1 MKIKF
6 LKFSF
11 LFFLYPFILFSNGN
25 DNELFSIITIGP
37 YQNELYSAFGHSG
50 VRYQNFEQGLDIF
63 YNYGIFDF
71 NQPNFYTNYVKGK
84 LTYMVGKNQYSFS
97 ERYYSNQKR
106 YIKEQFLNLSSEEKI
121 FLLDYLE
128 NNIKKE
134 NRFYPY
140 NYIFNNC
147 STKIRD
153 VLELTIGEKL
163 KFNDPPANLSYRSL
177 IDRYLDNYKWAD
189 IGIDI
194 CLGTKIDDKSSN
206 YDAMFLPEY
215 LFSSLGNAT
224 VGDKKLVF
232 ETRINNLD
240 QDQIISGRIISPKIV
255 FCIFLIISLLASFK
269 QINNKSGYNYYP
281 LRNIK
286 SNSRFV
292 YFDCFLFFISGLV
305 GLLISYLW
313 VFTDHISTNNLNILW
328 AFPLNILVP
337 FFIIKKR
344 DSRFLNNYMILYSFL
359 TFLIIFLWFL
369 YPEFFNNSLMIFV
382 LSIFLRS
389 ISNVIDYIR

>member
-1 MKIKF
+1 MQESLSRMKIKF

-71 NQPNFYTNYVKGK
+71 NQPNFYSNYVKGK

-97 ERYYSNQKR
+97 ERYYSTQKR
-106 YIKEQFLNLSSEEKI
+106 YIKEQFLNLSSEEKF

-128 NNIKKE
+128 NNVKKE

-153 VLELTIGEKL
+153 VLELAVGEKL
-163 KFNDPPANLSYRSL
+163 KFNDAPVNLSYRVL
-177 IDRYLDNYKWAD
+177 IDRYLDNYGWAD

-206 YDAMFLPEY
+206 YNAMFLPEY
-215 LFSSLGNAT
+215 LFSSLENAT

-240 QDQIISGRIISPKIV
+240 RDQIISRGIISPKIV
-255 FCIFLIISLLASFK
+255 FSIFLIISLYFSFK
-269 QINNKSGYNYYP
+269 QIKYNNKF
-281 LRNIK
+281 I
-286 SNSRFV
+286 
-292 YFDCFLFFISGLV
+292 YFDSLLFFLSGMV
-305 GLLISYLW
+305 GILILFLW
-313 VFTDHISTNNLNILW
+313 FFTDHISTNNLNILW
-328 AFPLNILVP
+328 AFPFNILAP
-337 FFIIKKR
+337 FFIIKR
-344 DSRFLNNYMILYSFL
+344 TDSRFLNNYMILSSFM
-359 TFLIIFLWFL
+359 TFLILLMWLF
-369 YPEFFNNSLMIFV
+369 YPEYFNNNIMIFV
-382 LSIFLRS
+382 LVIFMRS
-389 ISNVIDYIR
+389 LTNVIYNKRQKNKF

>member
-1 MKIKF
+1 MQESLSRMKIKF

-71 NQPNFYTNYVKGK
+71 NQPNFYSNYVKGK

-97 ERYYSNQKR
+97 ERYYSTQKR

-128 NNIKKE
+128 NNVKKE
-134 NRFYPY
+134 NMFYPY

-153 VLELTIGEKL
+153 VLELAVGEKL
-163 KFNDPPANLSYRSL
+163 KFNDAPVNLSYRVL
-177 IDRYLDNYKWAD
+177 IDRYLDNYGWAD

-206 YDAMFLPEY
+206 YNAMFLPEY
-215 LFSSLGNAT
+215 LFSSLENAT

-240 QDQIISGRIISPKIV
+240 RDQIISRGIVSPKIV
-255 FCIFLIISLLASFK
+255 FSIFLIISLYFSFK
-269 QINNKSGYNYYP
+269 QIKYNNKF
-281 LRNIK
+281 I
-286 SNSRFV
+286 
-292 YFDCFLFFISGLV
+292 YFDSLLFFLSGMV
-305 GLLISYLW
+305 GILILFLW
-313 VFTDHISTNNLNILW
+313 FFTDHISTNNLNILW
-328 AFPLNILVP
+328 AFPLNILAP
-337 FFIIKKR
+337 FFIIKR
-344 DSRFLNNYMILYSFL
+344 TDSRFLNNYMILSSFM
-359 TFLIIFLWFL
+359 TFLILLMWLF
-369 YPEFFNNSLMIFV
+369 YPEYFNNNIMIFV
-382 LSIFLRS
+382 LVIFMRS
-389 ISNVIDYIR
+389 LTNVIYNKRQKNKF

>member
-1 MKIKF
+1 MQESFSRMKIKF

-11 LFFLYPFILFSNGN
+11 LFFLYPFILFSNEN
-25 DNELFSIITIGP
+25 NNELFSIITIGP

-50 VRYQNFEQGLDIF
+50 VRYQNIEQGLDIF

-84 LTYMVGKNQYSFS
+84 LTYMVGKNQYSFY

-106 YIKEQFLNLSSEEKI
+106 YIKEQVLNLSSEEKF

-128 NNIKKE
+128 NNVKKE

-194 CLGTKIDDKSSN
+194 CLGTKIDDKASN

-215 LFSSLGNAT
+215 LFSSLENAT

-240 QDQIISGRIISPKIV
+240 QDQIISRGIISPKIV
-255 FCIFLIISLLASFK
+255 FSIFLIISLYFSFR
-269 QINNKSGYNYYP
+269 QIKYRNKF
-281 LRNIK
+281 I
-286 SNSRFV
+286 
-292 YFDCFLFFISGLV
+292 YFDSLLFFLSGMI
-305 GLLISYLW
+305 GILILFLW
-313 VFTDHISTNNLNILW
+313 FFTDHISTNNLNILW
-328 AFPLNILVP
+328 AFPLNILAP
-337 FFIIKKR
+337 FFIIKR
-344 DSRFLNNYMILYSFL
+344 TDSRFLNNYMILSSFM
-359 TFLIIFLWFL
+359 TFLILFIWIF

-382 LSIFLRS
+382 LAIFLRS
-389 ISNVIDYIR
+389 VTNAIYYKKQHNRI

>member
-1 MKIKF
+1 MQESLSRMKIKF

-37 YQNELYSAFGHSG
+37 YQNGLYSAFGHSG

-71 NQPNFYTNYVKGK
+71 NQPNFYSNYVKGK

-97 ERYYSNQKR
+97 ERYYSTQKR

-128 NNIKKE
+128 NNVKKE
-134 NRFYPY
+134 NMFYPY

-153 VLELTIGEKL
+153 VLELTVGEKL
-163 KFNDPPANLSYRSL
+163 KFNDAPVNLSYRAL
-177 IDRYLDNYKWAD
+177 IDIYLDNYGWAD

-206 YDAMFLPEY
+206 YNAMFLPEY
-215 LFSSLGNAT
+215 LFSSLENAT

-240 QDQIISGRIISPKIV
+240 RDQIISRGILSPKIV
-255 FCIFLIISLLASFK
+255 FSIFLIISLYFSFK
-269 QINNKSGYNYYP
+269 QIKYNNKF
-281 LRNIK
+281 I
-286 SNSRFV
+286 
-292 YFDCFLFFISGLV
+292 YFDSLLFFLSGMV
-305 GLLISYLW
+305 GILILFLW
-313 VFTDHISTNNLNILW
+313 FFTDHISTNNLNILW
-328 AFPLNILVP
+328 AFPLNILAS
-337 FFIIKKR
+337 FFIIKR
-344 DSRFLNNYMILYSFL
+344 TDSRFLNNYMILSSFM
-359 TFLIIFLWFL
+359 TFLILLMWLF
-369 YPEFFNNSLMIFV
+369 YPEYFNNNIMIFV
-382 LSIFLRS
+382 LVIFMRS
-389 ISNVIDYIR
+389 LTNVIYNRRQKNKF

>member
-1 MKIKF
+1 MQESFSRMKIKF

-11 LFFLYPFILFSNGN
+11 LFFLYPFILFSNEN
-25 DNELFSIITIGP
+25 NNELFSIITIGP

-71 NQPNFYTNYVKGK
+71 NQPNFYANYVKGR
-84 LTYMVGKNQYSFS
+84 LTYMVGKNQYSFY
-97 ERYYSNQKR
+97 ERYYSNQNR
-106 YIKEQFLNLSSEEKI
+106 YIKEQVLNLSSEEKF

-128 NNIKKE
+128 NNVKKE

-194 CLGTKIDDKSSN
+194 CLGTKIDDKASN

-215 LFSSLGNAT
+215 LFSSLENAT
-224 VGDKKLVF
+224 VGNKKLVF

-240 QDQIISGRIISPKIV
+240 QDQIISRGIISPKIV
-255 FCIFLIISLLASFK
+255 FSIFLIISLYFSFR
-269 QINNKSGYNYYP
+269 QIKYHNKF
-281 LRNIK
+281 I
-286 SNSRFV
+286 
-292 YFDCFLFFISGLV
+292 YFDSLLFFLSGMI
-305 GLLISYLW
+305 GILILFLW
-313 VFTDHISTNNLNILW
+313 FFTDHISTNNLNILW
-328 AFPLNILVP
+328 AFPLNILAP
-337 FFIIKKR
+337 FFIIKR
-344 DSRFLNNYMILYSFL
+344 TDSRFLNNYMILSSFM
-359 TFLIIFLWFL
+359 TFLILFIWIF
-369 YPEFFNNSLMIFV
+369 YSEFFNNSLMIFV
-382 LSIFLRS
+382 LAIFLRS
-389 ISNVIDYIR
+389 VTNAIYYKGQYNRI

>member
-1 MKIKF
+1 MQESLSRMKIKF

-71 NQPNFYTNYVKGK
+71 NQPNFYSNYVKGK

-97 ERYYSNQKR
+97 ERYYSTQKR
-106 YIKEQFLNLSSEEKI
+106 YIKEQFLNLSSEEKF

-128 NNIKKE
+128 NNVKKE

-153 VLELTIGEKL
+153 VLELAVGEKL
-163 KFNDPPANLSYRSL
+163 KFNDAPVNLSYRVL
-177 IDRYLDNYKWAD
+177 IDRYLDNYGWAD

-206 YDAMFLPEY
+206 YNAMFLPEY
-215 LFSSLGNAT
+215 LFSSLENAT

-240 QDQIISGRIISPKIV
+240 RDQIISRGILSPKIV
-255 FCIFLIISLLASFK
+255 FSIFLIISLYFSFK
-269 QINNKSGYNYYP
+269 QIKYNNKF
-281 LRNIK
+281 I
-286 SNSRFV
+286 
-292 YFDCFLFFISGLV
+292 YFDSLLFFLSGMV
-305 GLLISYLW
+305 GILILFLW
-313 VFTDHISTNNLNILW
+313 FFTDHISTNNLNILW
-328 AFPLNILVP
+328 AFPLNILAP
-337 FFIIKKR
+337 FFIIKR
-344 DSRFLNNYMILYSFL
+344 TDSRFLNNYMILSSFM
-359 TFLIIFLWFL
+359 TFLILLMWLF
-369 YPEFFNNSLMIFV
+369 YPEYFNNNIMIFV
-382 LSIFLRS
+382 LVIFMRS
-389 ISNVIDYIR
+389 LTNVIYNKRQKNKF

>member
-1 MKIKF
+1 MQESLSRMKIKF

-71 NQPNFYTNYVKGK
+71 NQPNFYSNYVKGK

-97 ERYYSNQKR
+97 ERYYSTQKR
-106 YIKEQFLNLSSEEKI
+106 YIKEQFLNLSSEEKF

-128 NNIKKE
+128 NNVKKE
-134 NRFYPY
+134 NMFYPY

-153 VLELTIGEKL
+153 VLELAVGEKL
-163 KFNDPPANLSYRSL
+163 KFNDAPVNLSYRVL
-177 IDRYLDNYKWAD
+177 IDRYLDNYGWAD

-206 YDAMFLPEY
+206 YNAMFLPEY
-215 LFSSLGNAT
+215 LFSSLENAT

-240 QDQIISGRIISPKIV
+240 RDQIISRGIISPKIV
-255 FCIFLIISLLASFK
+255 FSIFLIISLYFSFK
-269 QINNKSGYNYYP
+269 QIKYNNKF
-281 LRNIK
+281 I
-286 SNSRFV
+286 
-292 YFDCFLFFISGLV
+292 YFDSLLFFLSGMV
-305 GLLISYLW
+305 GILILFLW
-313 VFTDHISTNNLNILW
+313 FFTDHISTNNLNILW
-328 AFPLNILVP
+328 AFPLNILAP
-337 FFIIKKR
+337 FFIIKR
-344 DSRFLNNYMILYSFL
+344 TDSRFLNNYMILSSFM
-359 TFLIIFLWFL
+359 TFLILLMWLF
-369 YPEFFNNSLMIFV
+369 YPEYFNNNIMIFV
-382 LSIFLRS
+382 LVIFMRS
-389 ISNVIDYIR
+389 LTNVIYNKRQKNKF

>member
-1 MKIKF
+1 MQESLSRMKIKF

-71 NQPNFYTNYVKGK
+71 NQPNFYSNYVKGK

-97 ERYYSNQKR
+97 ERYYSTQKR
-106 YIKEQFLNLSSEEKI
+106 YIKEQFLNLSSEEKF

-128 NNIKKE
+128 NNVKKE

-153 VLELTIGEKL
+153 VLELAVGEKL
-163 KFNDPPANLSYRSL
+163 KFNDAPVNLSYRVL
-177 IDRYLDNYKWAD
+177 IDRYLDNYGWAD

-206 YDAMFLPEY
+206 YNAMFLPEY
-215 LFSSLGNAT
+215 LFSSLENAT

-240 QDQIISGRIISPKIV
+240 RDQIISRGIVSPKIV
-255 FCIFLIISLLASFK
+255 FSIFLIISLYFSFK
-269 QINNKSGYNYYP
+269 QIKYNNKF
-281 LRNIK
+281 I
-286 SNSRFV
+286 
-292 YFDCFLFFISGLV
+292 YFDSLLFFLSGMV
-305 GLLISYLW
+305 GILILFLW
-313 VFTDHISTNNLNILW
+313 FFTDHISTNNLNILW
-328 AFPLNILVP
+328 AFPLNILAP
-337 FFIIKKR
+337 FFIIKR
-344 DSRFLNNYMILYSFL
+344 TDSRFLNNYMILSSFM
-359 TFLIIFLWFL
+359 TFLILLMWLF
-369 YPEFFNNSLMIFV
+369 YPEYFNNNIMIFV
-382 LSIFLRS
+382 LVIFMRS
-389 ISNVIDYIR
+389 LTNVIYNKRQKNKF

>member
-1 MKIKF
+1 MQESLSRMKIKF

-71 NQPNFYTNYVKGK
+71 NQPNFYSNYVKGK

-97 ERYYSNQKR
+97 ERYYSTQKR
-106 YIKEQFLNLSSEEKI
+106 YIKEQFLNLSSEEKF

-128 NNIKKE
+128 NNVKKE

-153 VLELTIGEKL
+153 VLELAVGEKL
-163 KFNDPPANLSYRSL
+163 KFNDAPVNLSYRVL
-177 IDRYLDNYKWAD
+177 IDRYLDNYGWAD

-206 YDAMFLPEY
+206 YNAMFLPEY
-215 LFSSLGNAT
+215 LFSSLENAT

-240 QDQIISGRIISPKIV
+240 RDQIISRGIISPKIV
-255 FCIFLIISLLASFK
+255 FSIFLIISLYFSFK
-269 QINNKSGYNYYP
+269 QIKYNNKF
-281 LRNIK
+281 I
-286 SNSRFV
+286 
-292 YFDCFLFFISGLV
+292 YFDSLLFFLSGMV
-305 GLLISYLW
+305 GILILFLW
-313 VFTDHISTNNLNILW
+313 FFTDHISTNNLNILW
-328 AFPLNILVP
+328 AFPLNILAP
-337 FFIIKKR
+337 FFIIKR
-344 DSRFLNNYMILYSFL
+344 TDSRFLNNYMILSSFM
-359 TFLIIFLWFL
+359 TFLILLMWLF
-369 YPEFFNNSLMIFV
+369 YPEYFNNNIMIFV
-382 LSIFLRS
+382 LVIFMRS
-389 ISNVIDYIR
+389 LTNVIYNKRQKNKF

>member
-1 MKIKF
+1 MQESFSRMKIKF

-25 DNELFSIITIGP
+25 NNELFSIITIGP

-71 NQPNFYTNYVKGK
+71 NQPNFYANYVKGR
-84 LTYMVGKNQYSFS
+84 LTYMVGKNQYSFY
-97 ERYYSNQKR
+97 ERYYSNQNR
-106 YIKEQFLNLSSEEKI
+106 YIKEQVLNLSSEEKI

-128 NNIKKE
+128 NNVKKE

-194 CLGTKIDDKSSN
+194 CLGTKIDDKASN

-215 LFSSLGNAT
+215 LFSSLENAT
-224 VGDKKLVF
+224 VRDKKLVF
-232 ETRINNLD
+232 ETRINNFD
-240 QDQIISGRIISPKIV
+240 QDQIISRGIISPKIV
-255 FCIFLIISLLASFK
+255 FSIFLIISLYFSFR
-269 QINNKSGYNYYP
+269 QIKYHKKF
-281 LRNIK
+281 I
-286 SNSRFV
+286 
-292 YFDCFLFFISGLV
+292 YFDSLLFFLTGMIGI
-305 GLLISYLW
+305 LILFLW
-313 VFTDHISTNNLNILW
+313 FFTDHISTNNLNILW
-328 AFPLNILVP
+328 AFPLNILAP
-337 FFIIKKR
+337 FFIIKR
-344 DSRFLNNYMILYSFL
+344 TDSRFLNNYMILSGFM
-359 TFLIIFLWFL
+359 TFLILFIWIS
-369 YPEFFNNSLMIFV
+369 YPEFFNNDLMIFV
-382 LSIFLRS
+382 LAIFLRS
-389 ISNVIDYIR
+389 VTNAIYYNKQYNRI

>member
-1 MKIKF
+1 MQESFSRMKIKF

-97 ERYYSNQKR
+97 KRYYSNQKR
-106 YIKEQFLNLSSEEKI
+106 YIKEQFLNLSSEEKF

-128 NNIKKE
+128 NNVKKE

-215 LFSSLGNAT
+215 LFSSLENAT

-240 QDQIISGRIISPKIV
+240 QDQIISRGIISPKIV
-255 FCIFLIISLLASFK
+255 FYIFLIISLYFSFR
-269 QINNKSGYNYYP
+269 QIKYNNKF
-281 LRNIK
+281 I
-286 SNSRFV
+286 
-292 YFDCFLFFISGLV
+292 YFDSLLFFLSGMV
-305 GLLISYLW
+305 GILILFLW
-313 VFTDHISTNNLNILW
+313 FFTDHISTNNLNILW
-328 AFPLNILVP
+328 AFPLNILAP
-337 FFIIKKR
+337 FFIIKR
-344 DSRFLNNYMILYSFL
+344 TDSRFLNNYMILSSFM
-359 TFLIIFLWFL
+359 TFLILFIWIF

-382 LSIFLRS
+382 LAIFLRS
-389 ISNVIDYIR
+389 VTNAIHYKRQYNRI

>member
-1 MKIKF
+1 MQESFFRMKIKF

-11 LFFLYPFILFSNGN
+11 LFFLYPFILFSNEN
-25 DNELFSIITIGP
+25 NNELFSIITIGP

-50 VRYQNFEQGLDIF
+50 VRYQNIEQGLDIF

-84 LTYMVGKNQYSFS
+84 LTYMVGKNQYSFY
-97 ERYYSNQKR
+97 ETYYSSQKR
-106 YIKEQFLNLSSEEKI
+106 YIKEQVLNLSSEEKF

-128 NNIKKE
+128 NNVKKE

-194 CLGTKIDDKSSN
+194 CLGTKIDDKASN

-215 LFSSLGNAT
+215 LFSSLENAT

-240 QDQIISGRIISPKIV
+240 QDQIISRGIISPKIV
-255 FCIFLIISLLASFK
+255 FSIFLIISLYFSFR
-269 QINNKSGYNYYP
+269 QIKYHNKF
-281 LRNIK
+281 I
-286 SNSRFV
+286 
-292 YFDCFLFFISGLV
+292 YFDSLLFFLSGMI
-305 GLLISYLW
+305 GILILFLW
-313 VFTDHISTNNLNILW
+313 FFTDHISTNNLNILW
-328 AFPLNILVP
+328 AFPLNILAS
-337 FFIIKKR
+337 FFIIKKT
-344 DSRFLNNYMILYSFL
+344 DSRFLNNYMILSSFM
-359 TFLIIFLWFL
+359 TFLILFIWIF

-382 LSIFLRS
+382 LAIFLRS
-389 ISNVIDYIR
+389 VTNAIYYKKQHNRI

>member
-1 MKIKF
+1 MQESFSRMKIKF

-97 ERYYSNQKR
+97 KRYYSNQKR
-106 YIKEQFLNLSSEEKI
+106 YIKEQFLNLSSEENF

-128 NNIKKE
+128 NNVKKE

-215 LFSSLGNAT
+215 LFSSLENAT

-240 QDQIISGRIISPKIV
+240 QDQIISRGIISPKIV
-255 FCIFLIISLLASFK
+255 FYIFLIISLYFSFR
-269 QINNKSGYNYYP
+269 QIKYNNKF
-281 LRNIK
+281 I
-286 SNSRFV
+286 
-292 YFDCFLFFISGLV
+292 YFDSLLFFLSGMV
-305 GLLISYLW
+305 GILILFLW
-313 VFTDHISTNNLNILW
+313 FFTDHISTNNLNILW
-328 AFPLNILVP
+328 AFPLNILAP
-337 FFIIKKR
+337 FFIIKR
-344 DSRFLNNYMILYSFL
+344 TDSRFLNNYMILSSFM
-359 TFLIIFLWFL
+359 TFLILFIWIF

-382 LSIFLRS
+382 LAIFLRS
-389 ISNVIDYIR
+389 VTNAIHYKRQYNRI

>member
-1 MKIKF
+1 MQESFSRMKIKF

-25 DNELFSIITIGP
+25 NNELFSIITIGP

-50 VRYQNFEQGLDIF
+50 VRYQNIEQGLDIF

-84 LTYMVGKNQYSFS
+84 LTYMVGKNQYSFY

-106 YIKEQFLNLSSEEKI
+106 YIKEQVLNLSSEEKF

-128 NNIKKE
+128 NNVKKE

-194 CLGTKIDDKSSN
+194 CLGTKIDDKASN

-215 LFSSLGNAT
+215 LFSSLENAT

-240 QDQIISGRIISPKIV
+240 QDQIISRGIISPKIV
-255 FCIFLIISLLASFK
+255 FSIFLIISLYFSFR
-269 QINNKSGYNYYP
+269 QIKYRNKF
-281 LRNIK
+281 I
-286 SNSRFV
+286 
-292 YFDCFLFFISGLV
+292 YFDSLLFFLSGMI
-305 GLLISYLW
+305 GILILFLW
-313 VFTDHISTNNLNILW
+313 FFTDHISTNNLNILW
-328 AFPLNILVP
+328 AFPLNILAS
-337 FFIIKKR
+337 FFIIKR
-344 DSRFLNNYMILYSFL
+344 TDSRFLNNYMILSSFM
-359 TFLIIFLWFL
+359 TFLILFIWIF
-369 YPEFFNNSLMIFV
+369 YPEFFNNSLIIFV
-382 LSIFLRS
+382 LAIFLRS
-389 ISNVIDYIR
+389 VTNAIYYKKQHNRI

>member
-1 MKIKF
+1 MQESLSRIKIKF

-71 NQPNFYTNYVKGK
+71 NQPNFYSNYVKGK

-97 ERYYSNQKR
+97 ERYYSTQKR
-106 YIKEQFLNLSSEEKI
+106 YIKEQFLNLSSEEKF

-128 NNIKKE
+128 NNVKKE

-153 VLELTIGEKL
+153 VLELAVGEKL
-163 KFNDPPANLSYRSL
+163 KFNDAPVNLSYRVL
-177 IDRYLDNYKWAD
+177 IDRYLDNYGWAD

-206 YDAMFLPEY
+206 YNAMFLPEY
-215 LFSSLGNAT
+215 LFSSLENAT

-240 QDQIISGRIISPKIV
+240 RDQIISRGIISPKIV
-255 FCIFLIISLLASFK
+255 FSIFLIISLYFSFK
-269 QINNKSGYNYYP
+269 QIKYNNKF
-281 LRNIK
+281 I
-286 SNSRFV
+286 
-292 YFDCFLFFISGLV
+292 YFDSLLFFLSGMV
-305 GLLISYLW
+305 GILILFLW
-313 VFTDHISTNNLNILW
+313 FFTDHISTNNLNILW
-328 AFPLNILVP
+328 AFPLNILAP
-337 FFIIKKR
+337 FFIIKR
-344 DSRFLNNYMILYSFL
+344 TDSRFLNNYMILSSFM
-359 TFLIIFLWFL
+359 TFLILLMWLF
-369 YPEFFNNSLMIFV
+369 YPEYFNNNIMIFV
-382 LSIFLRS
+382 LVIFMRS
-389 ISNVIDYIR
+389 LTNVIYNKRQKNKF

>member
-1 MKIKF
+1 MQESLSRMKIKF

-50 VRYQNFEQGLDIF
+50 VRYQNFEQELDIF

-71 NQPNFYTNYVKGK
+71 NQPNFYSNYVKGK

-97 ERYYSNQKR
+97 ERYYSTQKR
-106 YIKEQFLNLSSEEKI
+106 YIKEQFLNLSSEEKF

-128 NNIKKE
+128 NNVKKE

-153 VLELTIGEKL
+153 VLELAVGEKL
-163 KFNDPPANLSYRSL
+163 KFNDAPVNLSYRVL
-177 IDRYLDNYKWAD
+177 IDRYLDNYGWAD

-206 YDAMFLPEY
+206 YNAMFLPEY
-215 LFSSLGNAT
+215 LFSSLENAT

-240 QDQIISGRIISPKIV
+240 RDQIISRGIVSPKIV
-255 FCIFLIISLLASFK
+255 FSIFLIISLYFSFK
-269 QINNKSGYNYYP
+269 QIKYNNKF
-281 LRNIK
+281 I
-286 SNSRFV
+286 
-292 YFDCFLFFISGLV
+292 YFDSLLFFLSGMV
-305 GLLISYLW
+305 GILILFLW
-313 VFTDHISTNNLNILW
+313 FFTDHISTNNLNILW
-328 AFPLNILVP
+328 AFPLNILAP
-337 FFIIKKR
+337 FFIIKR
-344 DSRFLNNYMILYSFL
+344 TDSRFLNNYMILSSFM
-359 TFLIIFLWFL
+359 TFLILLMWLF
-369 YPEFFNNSLMIFV
+369 YPEYFNNNIMIFV
-382 LSIFLRS
+382 LVIFMRS
-389 ISNVIDYIR
+389 LTNVIYNKRQKNKF

>member
-1 MKIKF
+1 MQKSFSRMKIKV

-25 DNELFSIITIGP
+25 ENELFSIITIGP

-50 VRYQNFEQGLDIF
+50 IRYQNFEQGLDIF

-97 ERYYSNQKR
+97 ERYYSNQNR
-106 YIKEQFLNLSSEEKI
+106 YIKEQILNLSSEEKF

-128 NNIKKE
+128 NNVKKE

-153 VLELTIGEKL
+153 VLELAIGEKL

-206 YDAMFLPEY
+206 YDAMFLPEH
-215 LFSSLGNAT
+215 LFSSLENAT

-240 QDQIISGRIISPKIV
+240 QDQIISRGIISPKIV
-255 FCIFLIISLLASFK
+255 FSIFLIISLYFSFR
-269 QINNKSGYNYYP
+269 QIKYNNKF
-281 LRNIK
+281 I
-286 SNSRFV
+286 
-292 YFDCFLFFISGLV
+292 YFDSLLFFLSGMV
-305 GLLISYLW
+305 GILILFLW
-313 VFTDHISTNNLNILW
+313 FFTDHTSTNNLNILW
-328 AFPLNILVP
+328 AFPLNILAP
-337 FFIIKKR
+337 FFIMKR
-344 DSRFLNNYMILYSFL
+344 TDSRFLNSYMILSSFM
-359 TFLIIFLWFL
+359 TFLILFMWIF
-369 YPEFFNNSLMIFV
+369 YPEFFNNNLMIFV
-382 LSIFLRS
+382 LAIFLRS
-389 ISNVIDYIR
+389 VTNAIYHKKQYNRI

>member
-1 MKIKF
+1 MQESLSRMKIKF

-71 NQPNFYTNYVKGK
+71 NQPNFYSNYVKGK

-97 ERYYSNQKR
+97 ERYYSTQKR

-128 NNIKKE
+128 NNVKKE
-134 NRFYPY
+134 NMFYPY

-153 VLELTIGEKL
+153 VLELAVGEKL
-163 KFNDPPANLSYRSL
+163 KFNDAPVNLSYRVL
-177 IDRYLDNYKWAD
+177 IDRYLDNYGWAD

-206 YDAMFLPEY
+206 YNAMFLPEY
-215 LFSSLGNAT
+215 LFSSLENAT

-240 QDQIISGRIISPKIV
+240 RDQIISRGILSPKIV
-255 FCIFLIISLLASFK
+255 FSIFLIISLYFSFK
-269 QINNKSGYNYYP
+269 QIKYNNKF
-281 LRNIK
+281 I
-286 SNSRFV
+286 
-292 YFDCFLFFISGLV
+292 YFDSLLFFLSGMV
-305 GLLISYLW
+305 GILILFLW
-313 VFTDHISTNNLNILW
+313 FFTDHISTNNLNILW
-328 AFPLNILVP
+328 AFPLNILAP
-337 FFIIKKR
+337 FFIIKR
-344 DSRFLNNYMILYSFL
+344 TDSRFLNNYMILSSFM
-359 TFLIIFLWFL
+359 TFLILLMWLF
-369 YPEFFNNSLMIFV
+369 YPEYFNNNIMIFV
-382 LSIFLRS
+382 LVIFMRS
-389 ISNVIDYIR
+389 LTNVIYNKRQKNKF

>member
-1 MKIKF
+1 MQESFSRMKIKF

-97 ERYYSNQKR
+97 KRYYSNQKR
-106 YIKEQFLNLSSEEKI
+106 YIKEQFLNLSSEENF

-128 NNIKKE
+128 NNVKKE

-215 LFSSLGNAT
+215 LFSSLENAT

-240 QDQIISGRIISPKIV
+240 QDQIISRGIISPKIV
-255 FCIFLIISLLASFK
+255 FYIFLIISLYFSFR
-269 QINNKSGYNYYP
+269 QIKYNNKF
-281 LRNIK
+281 I
-286 SNSRFV
+286 
-292 YFDCFLFFISGLV
+292 YFDSLLFFLSGMI
-305 GLLISYLW
+305 GILILFLW
-313 VFTDHISTNNLNILW
+313 FFTDHISTNNLNILW
-328 AFPLNILVP
+328 AFPLNILAP
-337 FFIIKKR
+337 FFIIKR
-344 DSRFLNNYMILYSFL
+344 TDSRFLNNYMILSSFM
-359 TFLIIFLWFL
+359 TFLILFIWIF

-382 LSIFLRS
+382 LAIFLRS
-389 ISNVIDYIR
+389 VTNAIHYKRQYNRI

>member
-1 MKIKF
+1 MQESFSRMKIKF

-25 DNELFSIITIGP
+25 NNELFSIITIGP

-50 VRYQNFEQGLDIF
+50 VRYQNIEQGLDIF

-84 LTYMVGKNQYSFS
+84 LTYMVGKNQYSFY
-97 ERYYSNQKR
+97 ETYYSSQKR
-106 YIKEQFLNLSSEEKI
+106 YIKEQVLNLSSEEKF

-128 NNIKKE
+128 NNVKKE

-194 CLGTKIDDKSSN
+194 CLGTKIDDKASN

-215 LFSSLGNAT
+215 LFSSLENAT

-240 QDQIISGRIISPKIV
+240 QDQIISRGIISPKIV
-255 FCIFLIISLLASFK
+255 FSIFLIISLYFSFR
-269 QINNKSGYNYYP
+269 QIKYHNKF
-281 LRNIK
+281 I
-286 SNSRFV
+286 
-292 YFDCFLFFISGLV
+292 YFDSLLFFLSGMI
-305 GLLISYLW
+305 GILILFLW
-313 VFTDHISTNNLNILW
+313 FFTDHISTNNLNILW
-328 AFPLNILVP
+328 AFPLNILAS
-337 FFIIKKR
+337 FFIIKKT
-344 DSRFLNNYMILYSFL
+344 DSRFLNNYMILSSFM
-359 TFLIIFLWFL
+359 TFLILFIWIF

-382 LSIFLRS
+382 LAIFLRS
-389 ISNVIDYIR
+389 VTNAIYYKGQYDRI

>member
-1 MKIKF
+1 MQESFFRMKIKF

-25 DNELFSIITIGP
+25 NNELFSIITIGP

-50 VRYQNFEQGLDIF
+50 VRYQNIEQGLDVF

-84 LTYMVGKNQYSFS
+84 LTYMVGKNQYSFY

-106 YIKEQFLNLSSEEKI
+106 YIKEQVLNLSSEEKF

-128 NNIKKE
+128 NNVKKE

-194 CLGTKIDDKSSN
+194 CLGTKIDDKASN

-215 LFSSLGNAT
+215 LFSSLENAT

-240 QDQIISGRIISPKIV
+240 QDQIISRGIISPKIV
-255 FCIFLIISLLASFK
+255 FSIFLIISLYFSFR
-269 QINNKSGYNYYP
+269 QIKYHNKF
-281 LRNIK
+281 I
-286 SNSRFV
+286 
-292 YFDCFLFFISGLV
+292 YFDSLLFFLSGMI
-305 GLLISYLW
+305 GILILFLW
-313 VFTDHISTNNLNILW
+313 FFTDHISTNNLNILW
-328 AFPLNILVP
+328 AFPLNILAP
-337 FFIIKKR
+337 FFIMKR
-344 DSRFLNNYMILYSFL
+344 TDSRFLNNYMILSSFM
-359 TFLIIFLWFL
+359 TFLILFIWIF

-382 LSIFLRS
+382 LAIFLRS
-389 ISNVIDYIR
+389 VTNAIYYKGQYNRI

>member
-11 LFFLYPFILFSNGN
+11 LFFLYPFILFSNEN
-25 DNELFSIITIGP
+25 NNEWFSIITIGP

-50 VRYQNFEQGLDIF
+50 VRYQNIEQGLDVF

-84 LTYMVGKNQYSFS
+84 LTYMVGKNQYSFY

-106 YIKEQFLNLSSEEKI
+106 YIKEQVLNLSSEEKF

-128 NNIKKE
+128 NNVKKE

-194 CLGTKIDDKSSN
+194 CLGTKIDDKASN

-215 LFSSLGNAT
+215 LFSSLENAT
-224 VGDKKLVF
+224 VGNKKLVF

-240 QDQIISGRIISPKIV
+240 QDQIISRGIISPKIV
-255 FCIFLIISLLASFK
+255 FSIFLIISLYFSFR
-269 QINNKSGYNYYP
+269 QIKYHNKF
-281 LRNIK
+281 I
-286 SNSRFV
+286 
-292 YFDCFLFFISGLV
+292 YFDSLLFFLSGII
-305 GLLISYLW
+305 GILILFLW
-313 VFTDHISTNNLNILW
+313 FFTDHISTNNLNILW
-328 AFPLNILVP
+328 AFPLNILAP
-337 FFIIKKR
+337 FFIIKR
-344 DSRFLNNYMILYSFL
+344 TDSRFLNNYMILSSFM
-359 TFLIIFLWFL
+359 TFLILFIWIF

-382 LSIFLRS
+382 LAIFLRS
-389 ISNVIDYIR
+389 VTNAIYYKKQYNRK

>member
-1 MKIKF
+1 MQESFSRMKIKF

-97 ERYYSNQKR
+97 KRYYSNQKR
-106 YIKEQFLNLSSEEKI
+106 YIKEQFLNLSSEEI
-121 FLLDYLE
+121 FFLLDYLE
-128 NNIKKE
+128 NNVKKE

-215 LFSSLGNAT
+215 LFSSLENAT

-240 QDQIISGRIISPKIV
+240 QDQIISRGIISPKIV
-255 FCIFLIISLLASFK
+255 FYIFLIISLYFSFR
-269 QINNKSGYNYYP
+269 QIKYNNKF
-281 LRNIK
+281 I
-286 SNSRFV
+286 
-292 YFDCFLFFISGLV
+292 YFDSLLFFLSGMV
-305 GLLISYLW
+305 GILILFLW
-313 VFTDHISTNNLNILW
+313 FFTDHISTNNLNILW
-328 AFPLNILVP
+328 AFPLNILAP
-337 FFIIKKR
+337 FFIIKR
-344 DSRFLNNYMILYSFL
+344 TDSRFLNNYMILSSFM
-359 TFLIIFLWFL
+359 TFLILFIWIF

-382 LSIFLRS
+382 LAIFLRS
-389 ISNVIDYIR
+389 VTNAIHYKRQYNRI

>member
-1 MKIKF
+1 MQESLSRMKIKF

-50 VRYQNFEQGLDIF
+50 VRYQNIEQGLDIF

-84 LTYMVGKNQYSFS
+84 LTYMVGKNQYSFY

-106 YIKEQFLNLSSEEKI
+106 YIKEQVLNLSSEEKF

-128 NNIKKE
+128 NNVKKE

-194 CLGTKIDDKSSN
+194 CLGTEIDDKSSN
-206 YDAMFLPEY
+206 YNAMFLPEY
-215 LFSSLGNAT
+215 LFSSLENAT

-240 QDQIISGRIISPKIV
+240 RDQIVSRGIISPKIV
-255 FCIFLIISLLASFK
+255 FSIFLIIALYFSFK
-269 QINNKSGYNYYP
+269 QIKYNNKF
-281 LRNIK
+281 I
-286 SNSRFV
+286 
-292 YFDCFLFFISGLV
+292 YFDSLLFFLSGMV
-305 GLLISYLW
+305 GILILFLW
-313 VFTDHISTNNLNILW
+313 FFTDHISTNNLNILW
-328 AFPLNILVP
+328 AFPLNILAP
-337 FFIIKKR
+337 FFIIKR
-344 DSRFLNNYMILYSFL
+344 TDSRFLNNYMILSSFM
-359 TFLIIFLWFL
+359 TFLILLMWLF
-369 YPEFFNNSLMIFV
+369 YPEYFNNNIMIFV
-382 LSIFLRS
+382 LVIFMRS
-389 ISNVIDYIR
+389 LTNVIYNKRQKNKF

>member
-1 MKIKF
+1 MQQSLSRMKIKF

-71 NQPNFYTNYVKGK
+71 NQPNFYSNYVKGK
-84 LTYMVGKNQYSFS
+84 LTYMVGKNQYSFY
-97 ERYYSNQKR
+97 ERYYSTQKR
-106 YIKEQFLNLSSEEKI
+106 YIKEQFLNLSSEEKF

-128 NNIKKE
+128 NNVKKE
-134 NRFYPY
+134 NMFYPY

-153 VLELTIGEKL
+153 VLELAVGEKL
-163 KFNDPPANLSYRSL
+163 KFNDAPVNLSYRVL
-177 IDRYLDNYKWAD
+177 IDRYLDNYGWAD

-206 YDAMFLPEY
+206 YNAMFLPEY
-215 LFSSLGNAT
+215 LFSSLENAT

-240 QDQIISGRIISPKIV
+240 RDQIISRGIISPKIV
-255 FCIFLIISLLASFK
+255 FSIFLIISLYFSFK
-269 QINNKSGYNYYP
+269 QIKYNNKF
-281 LRNIK
+281 I
-286 SNSRFV
+286 
-292 YFDCFLFFISGLV
+292 YFDSLLFFLSGMV
-305 GLLISYLW
+305 GILILFLW
-313 VFTDHISTNNLNILW
+313 FFTDHISTNNLNILW
-328 AFPLNILVP
+328 AFPLNILAP
-337 FFIIKKR
+337 FFIIKR
-344 DSRFLNNYMILYSFL
+344 TDSRFLNNYMILSSFM
-359 TFLIIFLWFL
+359 TFLILLMWLF
-369 YPEFFNNSLMIFV
+369 YPEYFNNNIMIFV
-382 LSIFLRS
+382 LVIFMRS
-389 ISNVIDYIR
+389 LTNVIYNKRQKNKF

>member
-1 MKIKF
+1 MQESLSRMKIKF

-11 LFFLYPFILFSNGN
+11 LFFLYPFILFSNVN

-71 NQPNFYTNYVKGK
+71 NQPNFYSNYVKGK

-97 ERYYSNQKR
+97 ERYYSTQKR
-106 YIKEQFLNLSSEEKI
+106 YIKEQFLNLSSEEKF

-128 NNIKKE
+128 NNVKKE
-134 NRFYPY
+134 NMFYPY

-153 VLELTIGEKL
+153 VLELAVGEKL
-163 KFNDPPANLSYRSL
+163 KFNDAPVNLSYRVL
-177 IDRYLDNYKWAD
+177 IDRYLDNYGWAD

-206 YDAMFLPEY
+206 YNAMFLPEY
-215 LFSSLGNAT
+215 LFSSLENAT

-240 QDQIISGRIISPKIV
+240 RDQIISRGIISPKIV
-255 FCIFLIISLLASFK
+255 FSIFLIISLYFSFK
-269 QINNKSGYNYYP
+269 QIKYNNKF
-281 LRNIK
+281 I
-286 SNSRFV
+286 
-292 YFDCFLFFISGLV
+292 YFDSLLFFLSGMV
-305 GLLISYLW
+305 GILILFLW
-313 VFTDHISTNNLNILW
+313 FFTDHISTNNLNILW
-328 AFPLNILVP
+328 AFPLNILAP
-337 FFIIKKR
+337 FFIIKR
-344 DSRFLNNYMILYSFL
+344 TDSRFLNNYMILSSFM
-359 TFLIIFLWFL
+359 TFLILLMWLF
-369 YPEFFNNSLMIFV
+369 YPEYFNNNIMIFV
-382 LSIFLRS
+382 LVIFMRS
-389 ISNVIDYIR
+389 LTNVIYNKRQKNKF

>member
-1 MKIKF
+1 MQESLSRMKIKF

-71 NQPNFYTNYVKGK
+71 NQPNFYSNYVKGK
-84 LTYMVGKNQYSFS
+84 LTYMVGKNQYSFY
-97 ERYYSNQKR
+97 ERYYSTQKR
-106 YIKEQFLNLSSEEKI
+106 YIKEQFLNLSSEEKF

-128 NNIKKE
+128 NNVKKE
-134 NRFYPY
+134 NMFYPY

-153 VLELTIGEKL
+153 VLELAVGEKL
-163 KFNDPPANLSYRSL
+163 KFNDAPVNLSYRVL
-177 IDRYLDNYKWAD
+177 IDRYLDNYGWAD

-206 YDAMFLPEY
+206 YNAMFLPEY
-215 LFSSLGNAT
+215 LFSSLENAT

-240 QDQIISGRIISPKIV
+240 RDQIISRGIISPKIV
-255 FCIFLIISLLASFK
+255 FSIFLIISLYFSFK
-269 QINNKSGYNYYP
+269 QIKYNNKF
-281 LRNIK
+281 I
-286 SNSRFV
+286 
-292 YFDCFLFFISGLV
+292 YFDSLLFFLSGMV
-305 GLLISYLW
+305 GILILFLW
-313 VFTDHISTNNLNILW
+313 FFTDHISTNNLNILW
-328 AFPLNILVP
+328 AFPLNILAP
-337 FFIIKKR
+337 FFIIKR
-344 DSRFLNNYMILYSFL
+344 TDSRFLNNYMILSSFM
-359 TFLIIFLWFL
+359 TFLILLMWLF
-369 YPEFFNNSLMIFV
+369 YPEYFNNNIMIFV
-382 LSIFLRS
+382 LVIFMRS
-389 ISNVIDYIR
+389 LTNVIYNKRQKNKF

>member
-1 MKIKF
+1 MQESLSRMKIKF

-71 NQPNFYTNYVKGK
+71 NQPNFYSNYVKGK

-106 YIKEQFLNLSSEEKI
+106 YIKEQFLNLSSEEKF

-128 NNIKKE
+128 NNVKKE

-153 VLELTIGEKL
+153 VLELTVGEKL
-163 KFNDPPANLSYRSL
+163 KFNDAPVNLSYRAL
-177 IDRYLDNYKWAD
+177 IDRYLDNYGWAD

-194 CLGTKIDDKSSN
+194 CLGTEIDDKSSN
-206 YDAMFLPEY
+206 YNAMFLPEY
-215 LFSSLGNAT
+215 LFSSLENAT

-240 QDQIISGRIISPKIV
+240 RDQIVSRGIISPKIV
-255 FCIFLIISLLASFK
+255 FSIFLIIALYFSFK
-269 QINNKSGYNYYP
+269 QIKYNNKF
-281 LRNIK
+281 I
-286 SNSRFV
+286 
-292 YFDCFLFFISGLV
+292 YFDSLLFFLSGMV
-305 GLLISYLW
+305 GILILFLW
-313 VFTDHISTNNLNILW
+313 FFTDHISTNNLNILW
-328 AFPLNILVP
+328 AFPLNILAP
-337 FFIIKKR
+337 FFIIKR
-344 DSRFLNNYMILYSFL
+344 PDSRFLNNYMILSSFM
-359 TFLIIFLWFL
+359 TFLILLMWLF
-369 YPEFFNNSLMIFV
+369 YPEYFNNNIMIFV
-382 LSIFLRS
+382 LVIFMRS
-389 ISNVIDYIR
+389 LTNVIYNKRQKNKF

>member
-1 MKIKF
+1 MQESFFRMKIKF

-11 LFFLYPFILFSNGN
+11 LFFLYPFILFSNEN
-25 DNELFSIITIGP
+25 NNELFSIITIGP

-50 VRYQNFEQGLDIF
+50 VRYQNIEQGLDIF

-84 LTYMVGKNQYSFS
+84 LTYMVGKNQYSFY

-106 YIKEQFLNLSSEEKI
+106 YIKEQVLNLSSEEKF

-128 NNIKKE
+128 NNVKKE

-194 CLGTKIDDKSSN
+194 CLGTKIDDKASN

-215 LFSSLGNAT
+215 LFSSLENAT

-240 QDQIISGRIISPKIV
+240 QDQIISRGIISPKIV
-255 FCIFLIISLLASFK
+255 FSIFLIISLYFSFR
-269 QINNKSGYNYYP
+269 QIKYHNKF
-281 LRNIK
+281 I
-286 SNSRFV
+286 
-292 YFDCFLFFISGLV
+292 YFDSLLFFLSGMI
-305 GLLISYLW
+305 GILILFLW
-313 VFTDHISTNNLNILW
+313 FFTDHISTNNLNILW
-328 AFPLNILVP
+328 AFPLNILAS
-337 FFIIKKR
+337 FFIIKKT
-344 DSRFLNNYMILYSFL
+344 DSRFLNNYMILSSFM
-359 TFLIIFLWFL
+359 TFLILFIWIF

-382 LSIFLRS
+382 LAIFLRS
-389 ISNVIDYIR
+389 VTNSIYYKK

>member
-1 MKIKF
+1 MQESISRMKIKF

-25 DNELFSIITIGP
+25 KNELFSIITIGP

-50 VRYQNFEQGLDIF
+50 VRYQNIEQGLDVF

-84 LTYMVGKNQYSFS
+84 LTYMVGKNQYSFY

-106 YIKEQFLNLSSEEKI
+106 YIKEQVLNLSSKEKI

-128 NNIKKE
+128 NNVKKE

-194 CLGTKIDDKSSN
+194 CLGTKIDDKASN
-206 YDAMFLPEY
+206 YDAMFLPEH
-215 LFSSLGNAT
+215 LFSSLENAT

-240 QDQIISGRIISPKIV
+240 QDQIISRGIISPKIV
-255 FCIFLIISLLASFK
+255 FSIFLIISLYFSFR
-269 QINNKSGYNYYP
+269 QIKYHNKF
-281 LRNIK
+281 I
-286 SNSRFV
+286 
-292 YFDCFLFFISGLV
+292 YFDSLLFFLSGMI
-305 GLLISYLW
+305 GILILFLW
-313 VFTDHISTNNLNILW
+313 FFTDHISTNNLNILW

-337 FFIIKKR
+337 FFIIKR
-344 DSRFLNNYMILYSFL
+344 IDSKFLNNYMILSSFM
-359 TFLIIFLWFL
+359 TFLILFIWIF

-382 LSIFLRS
+382 LAIFLRS
-389 ISNVIDYIR
+389 LTNAIYYKKQYNRI

>member
-1 MKIKF
+1 MQESLSRMKIKF

-71 NQPNFYTNYVKGK
+71 NQPNFYSNYVKGK
-84 LTYMVGKNQYSFS
+84 LTYMVGKNQYSFY
-97 ERYYSNQKR
+97 ERYYSTQKR
-106 YIKEQFLNLSSEEKI
+106 YIKEQFLNLSSEEKF

-128 NNIKKE
+128 NNVKKE

-153 VLELTIGEKL
+153 VLELAVGEKL
-163 KFNDPPANLSYRSL
+163 KFNDAPVNLSYRVL
-177 IDRYLDNYKWAD
+177 IDRYLDNYGWAD

-206 YDAMFLPEY
+206 YNAMFLPEY
-215 LFSSLGNAT
+215 LFSSLENAT

-240 QDQIISGRIISPKIV
+240 RDQIISRGIVSPKIV
-255 FCIFLIISLLASFK
+255 FSIFLIISLYFSFK
-269 QINNKSGYNYYP
+269 QIKYNNKF
-281 LRNIK
+281 I
-286 SNSRFV
+286 
-292 YFDCFLFFISGLV
+292 YFDSLLFFLSGMV
-305 GLLISYLW
+305 GILILFLW
-313 VFTDHISTNNLNILW
+313 FFTDHISTNNLNILW
-328 AFPLNILVP
+328 AFPLNILAP
-337 FFIIKKR
+337 FFIIKR
-344 DSRFLNNYMILYSFL
+344 TDSRFLNNYMILSSFM
-359 TFLIIFLWFL
+359 TFLILLMWLF
-369 YPEFFNNSLMIFV
+369 YPEYFNNNIMIFV
-382 LSIFLRS
+382 LVIFMRS
-389 ISNVIDYIR
+389 LTNVIYNKRQKNKF

>member
-1 MKIKF
+1 MQESLSRMKIKF

-71 NQPNFYTNYVKGK
+71 NQPNFYSNYVKGK
-84 LTYMVGKNQYSFS
+84 LTYMVGKNQYSFY
-97 ERYYSNQKR
+97 ERYYSTQKR
-106 YIKEQFLNLSSEEKI
+106 YIKEQFLNLSSEEKF

-128 NNIKKE
+128 NNVKKE

-153 VLELTIGEKL
+153 VLELAVGEKL
-163 KFNDPPANLSYRSL
+163 KFNDAPVNLSYRVL
-177 IDRYLDNYKWAD
+177 IDRYLDNYGWAD

-206 YDAMFLPEY
+206 YNAMFLPEY
-215 LFSSLGNAT
+215 LFSSLENAT

-240 QDQIISGRIISPKIV
+240 RDQIISRGIISPKIV
-255 FCIFLIISLLASFK
+255 FSIFLIISLYFSFK
-269 QINNKSGYNYYP
+269 QIKYNNKF
-281 LRNIK
+281 I
-286 SNSRFV
+286 
-292 YFDCFLFFISGLV
+292 YFDSLLFFLSGMV
-305 GLLISYLW
+305 GILILFLW
-313 VFTDHISTNNLNILW
+313 FFTDHISTNNLNILW
-328 AFPLNILVP
+328 AFPLNILAP
-337 FFIIKKR
+337 FFIIKR
-344 DSRFLNNYMILYSFL
+344 TDSRFLNNYMILSSFM
-359 TFLIIFLWFL
+359 TFLILLMWLF
-369 YPEFFNNSLMIFV
+369 YPEYFNNNIMIFV
-382 LSIFLRS
+382 LVIFMRS
-389 ISNVIDYIR
+389 LTNVIYNKRQKNKF